1 MTYRMRSCEH
11 GLLNLIFIII
21 FNPSV
26 SQRLDVSP
34 IFSDEKTGAKMI
46 TTNTSQTYGYRN
58 PTMKHA
64 VRNRGVYGDRIRH
77 YVGDVV
83 QE

>member
-1 MTYRMRSCEH
+1 MRSSEH
-11 GLLNLIFIII
+11 GLSHLIFIII
-21 FNPSV
+21 SNPSV
-26 SQRLDVSP
+26 SLRLDIAP
-34 IFSDEKTGAKMI
+34 IFSDENTGAKMV
-46 TTNTSQTYGYRN
+46 TNNTSQTYGYRN

-64 VRNRGVYGDRIRH
+64 VRNRGVYGDRICH